1 MTSPLFQSTK
11 VSILES
17 HVPHHPI
24 QWNSF
29 LNSIY
34 CLSLATILKAK
45 KCAEFDS
52 TVTHVIVPGDT
63 VQSTLKCMLGILSGC
78 WILKFEWVK
87 ACLQSKECEQEE
99 KYEIPEGPQKSRIN
113 REQLL
118 PKLFDGCYFY
128 FGGTFKHHPKD
139 NLIKLVAAGGGQI
152 LIRKPKPDSDVTQT
166 INTVA
171 YHAKPDSDQRFCT
184 QYIIYGDLS
193 NHRPERVR
201 QGKVWMAPSS
211 WFIDCVMSFE
221 LLPLDN

>member
-1 MTSPLFQSTK
+1 
-11 VSILES
+11 
-17 HVPHHPI
+17 
-24 QWNSF
+24 
-29 LNSIY
+29 
-34 CLSLATILKAK
+34 
-45 KCAEFDS
+45 
-52 TVTHVIVPGDT
+52 
-63 VQSTLKCMLGILSGC
+63 MLGILSGC

-99 KYEIPEGPQKSRIN
+99 KYEIPEGPQKSRLN

-118 PKLFDGCYFY
+118 PKLFDACYFY
-128 FGGTFKHHPKD
+128 FGGTFKHHLKD

-171 YHAKPDSDQRFCT
+171 YHAKLGSDQRFCT
-184 QYIIYGDLS
+184 QYIIYEDLS

>member
-1 MTSPLFQSTK
+1 MTFYFPYFMCSVFKYFCLLLMSFFCLFFQ
-11 VSILES
+11 
-17 HVPHHPI
+17 
-24 QWNSF
+24 
-29 LNSIY
+29 
-34 CLSLATILKAK
+34 
-45 KCAEFDS
+45 
-52 TVTHVIVPGDT
+52 
-63 VQSTLKCMLGILSGC
+63 
-78 WILKFEWVK
+78 
-87 ACLQSKECEQEE
+87 
-99 KYEIPEGPQKSRIN
+99 
-113 REQLL
+113 L

-128 FGGTFKHHPKD
+128 LGGTFKHHPKD
-139 NLIKLVAAGGGQI
+139 NLIKLVTAGGGQI

-184 QYIIYGDLS
+184 QYIIYEDLS